1 MKRSKHI
8 NLDFMRKVPSKT
20 PYKVLSKGFAFNSL
34 ALGIAVALTGC
45 SQTEQVKIV
54 KSVEDCIASTE
65 LTPQECE
72 ITYQRALAEAE
83 RTGPKYNNANACE
96 TEFGYGQ
103 CQRSSGGFFMP
114 FMAGYMVSSLMS
126 NRQQAFNPVYRYQG
140 ANSRNRNKIMTAD
153 GSVLGQNSNGS
164 YTTNKSSVSKR
175 KPTISRTV
183 SRGGFGSTASAKS
196 NWGGGKSRSWGG

>member
-1 MKRSKHI
+1 MKRSQNI
-8 NLDFMRKVPSKT
+8 SLDFMRKAPR
-20 PYKVLSKGFAFNSL
+20 KVFTKGFAFNSL

-54 KSVEDCIASTE
+54 KTVEDCVASTE
-65 LTPQECE
+65 LTFEQCE

-83 RTGPKYNNANACE
+83 RTGPKYNSANACE
-96 TEFGYGQ
+96 AEFGYGQ

-114 FMAGYMVSSLMS
+114 FMAGYMVSSLMN

-140 ANSRNRNKIMTAD
+140 SNSRNRNRIMTAD
-153 GSVLGQNSNGS
+153 GSVLGKNSNGS
-164 YTTNKSSVSKR
+164 YTANKSSVSKR
-175 KPTISRTV
+175 KPTVSRTV

-196 NWGGGKSRSWGG
+196 NWGSKSRSWGG